1 MSLRKGLR
9 ELWEDLM
16 SYRTLKVVKISDQ
29 RLAYVHKTL
38 MASIL
43 VYSAISMVG
52 SHTYMLKEKPRMYVA
67 TTVDDSLRL
76 SNFTLATA
84 AYCDVADT
92 DFAGDTFVAE
102 GAYLNNQC
110 AEHFATSQLT
120 RLTDAG
126 AFVATHVQTQDWTRT
141 CEDDTEL
148 TGCVLTDDG
157 DAKNYFPADVDAIA
171 LQFRPT
177 YVTSWGVS
185 EPPTTIFAMDV
196 DGEEVDYFYVYDDLP
211 EKRTPKFT
219 IKDLLSLGNTSLA
232 DTNPVYVSSNFT
244 GTLPSYRLTGLR
256 LNLDFTF
263 SNFRPM
269 AEGRPFHF
277 EPQAKMSV
285 KVTSEGS
292 FVGAGA
298 DMYYTGSHG
307 TFDASGT
314 RVEMRGVK
322 IEFQSK
328 GLMGVADG
336 YTGMM
341 ALMSCLVMVGV
352 ATAIVDVIGAFIY
365 DSFKD
370 DKIEDDGERQHLEHM
385 ILNIETS
392 GVPFKH
398 DDLQVMPN
406 VSVKDFLQMLQKDIL
421 KLSTLAHHMSRDLSQ
436 AGLNRHTMDIA
447 SMDVSANEAA
457 RFHCALVGPD
467 RSEVYLTGG
476 PQTVG
481 RGHGGSH
488 SKRISHKQLSVVAN
502 THTGVAIVRGMRTKN
517 CSGVALGGGP
527 WQALGMDDEVE
538 LMNGDMVALLMD
550 EGADEDE
557 TTVEGVFVYRVTLVE
572 NKKPPSAG
580 FWPFW

>member
-1 MSLRKGLR
+1 MSIRKGIR
-9 ELWEDLM
+9 EAWDDLM

-43 VYSAISMVG
+43 VYSVISMIG
-52 SHTYMLKEKPRMYVA
+52 SHTYMLKEKPVMYVS
-67 TTVDDSLRL
+67 TTLDDSLRL
-76 SNFTLATA
+76 SNFSI
-84 AYCDVADT
+84 ADT
-92 DFAGDTFVAE
+92 TYCKAANMDFAGDTFVAE

-110 AEHFATSQLT
+110 AEHFATSQVT
-120 RLTDAG
+120 RLTESG
-126 AFVATHVQTQDWTRT
+126 AFVATFLQQQDWTRS
-141 CEDDTEL
+141 CEDEVAL
-148 TGCVLTDDG
+148 TGCVLNDDG
-157 DAKNYFPADVDAIA
+157 DVKNYLPADVDNIA

-185 EPPTTIFAMDV
+185 EPPTTIFANDI
-196 DGEEVDYFYVYDDLP
+196 DGNEVDYFYVYDGDP
-211 EKRTPKFT
+211 EKRAPKFLVSE
-219 IKDLLSLGNTSLA
+219 LLALGNTSLA
-232 DTNPVYVSSNFT
+232 AFNPVYVSSNFT
-244 GTLPSYRLTGLR
+244 GNLPTYRLSGIR
-256 LNLDFTF
+256 VNLDFTF

-269 AEGRPFHF
+269 SEARPFHF

-285 KVTSEGS
+285 SVTSEGS
-292 FVGAGA
+292 FVSAGT
-298 DMYYTGSHG
+298 DMYYTAQHG

-314 RVEMRGVK
+314 KVEMRGVK
-322 IEFQSK
+322 VEFQSK
-328 GLMGVADG
+328 GLIGVADG
-336 YTGMM
+336 YTAMM

-352 ATAIVDVIGAFIY
+352 ATAIVDVLGAFIY

-447 SMDVSANEAA
+447 SMDTSANQAA

-476 PQTVG
+476 PQTIG
-481 RGHGGSH
+481 RGHGGST

-502 THTGVAIVRGMRTKN
+502 THTGVAIVRGMHTKN

-527 WQALGMDDEVE
+527 WQTLGMDDEVE

-557 TTVEGVFVYRVTLVE
+557 TTVEGVFIYRVTVLE
-572 NKKPPSAG
+572 NKKPATAG
-580 FWPFW
+580 WFW

>member
-1 MSLRKGLR
+1 MSLKKGLR

-29 RLAYVHKTL
+29 RLAYVHKAL

-67 TTVDDSLRL
+67 TVVDDSLRL
-76 SNFTLATA
+76 SNFTLAAA
-84 AYCDVADT
+84 AYCDVANT

-102 GAYLNNQC
+102 GAFLNNQC
-110 AEHFATSQLT
+110 AEHFATSQVT

-126 AFVATHVQTQDWTRT
+126 AFVATHVQTQDWTRS
-141 CEDDTEL
+141 CEDDAAL
-148 TGCVLTDDG
+148 TGCVLNDDG

-185 EPPTTIFAMDV
+185 EPPRTIFAMDV
-196 DGEEVDYFYVYDDLP
+196 NGKEVDYFYAYDNDP
-211 EKRTPKFT
+211 DKRTPKFT
-219 IKDLLSLGNTSLA
+219 VEELLSLANTSLA
-232 DTNPVYVSSNFT
+232 DANPLYVSEDFAGN
-244 GTLPSYRLTGLR
+244 LPSFRLTGVR
-256 LNLDFTF
+256 VNLDFTF

-269 AEGRPFHF
+269 LEGRPFHF

-285 KVTSEGS
+285 GITSEGS

-298 DMYYTGSHG
+298 DMYYTGGHG

-314 RVEMRGVK
+314 RVELRGVK

-488 SKRISHKQLSVVAN
+488 NKRISHKQLSVVAN
-502 THTGVAIVRGMRTKN
+502 THTGVAIVRGMLTKN

-527 WQALGMDDEVE
+527 WQALGTDDEVE

-557 TTVEGVFVYRVTLVE
+557 TSVEGVFVYRVTLVE
-572 NKKPPSAG
+572 NKKPPGVG

>member
-1 MSLRKGLR
+1 MSLKKGLR

-76 SNFTLATA
+76 SNFSTATA
-84 AYCDVADT
+84 AYCDVANT

-102 GAYLNNQC
+102 GAYLDNQC

-307 TFDASGT
+307 SFDASGT

>member
-1 MSLRKGLR
+1 MSLKKGLR
-9 ELWEDLM
+9 ELWDDLM

-76 SNFTLATA
+76 SNFTLADA
-84 AYCDVADT
+84 AYCDVANT

-120 RLTDAG
+120 RLTDTG
-126 AFVATHVQTQDWTRT
+126 VFVATHIQTQDWTRS
-141 CEDDTEL
+141 CEDDATL
-148 TGCVLTDDG
+148 TGCVLNDDG

-185 EPPTTIFAMDV
+185 EPPRTIFAMDV
-196 DGEEVDYFYVYDDLP
+196 NGKEVDYFYAYDNDP
-211 EKRTPKFT
+211 DKRTPKFT
-219 IKDLLSLGNTSLA
+219 VEELLSLANTSLA
-232 DTNPVYVSSNFT
+232 DANPLYVSEDFAGN
-244 GTLPSYRLTGLR
+244 LPSFRLTGVR
-256 LNLDFTF
+256 VNLDFTF

-269 AEGRPFHF
+269 LEGRPFHF

-285 KVTSEGS
+285 GITSEGS

-298 DMYYTGSHG
+298 DMYYTGRHG
-307 TFDASGT
+307 EFDASGT
-314 RVEMRGVK
+314 RVELRGVK

-476 PQTVG
+476 PQRVG

-488 SKRISHKQLSVVAN
+488 NKRISHKQLSVVAN
-502 THTGVAIVRGMRTKN
+502 THTGVAIVRGMLTKN

-527 WQALGMDDEVE
+527 WQALGTDDEVE

-557 TTVEGVFVYRVTLVE
+557 TSVEGVFVYRVTLVE
-572 NKKPPSAG
+572 NKKPPGAG

>member
-1 MSLRKGLR
+1 MSLKKGLR

-76 SNFTLATA
+76 SDFSTATA
-84 AYCDVADT
+84 AYCDVANT
-92 DFAGDTFVAE
+92 DFAGDTLVAE
-102 GAYLNNQC
+102 GAYMNNQC

-185 EPPTTIFAMDV
+185 EQPTTIFAMDV
-196 DGEEVDYFYVYDDLP
+196 EGEEVDYFYVYDDLP

-219 IKDLLSLGNTSLA
+219 IKDLLSLGNASLA
-232 DTNPVYVSSNFT
+232 HTNPVYVSSNFT
-244 GTLPSYRLTGLR
+244 GTLPSYRLTGVR

-285 KVTSEGS
+285 KVTIEGS

-298 DMYYTGSHG
+298 DMYYTGVHG
-307 TFDASGT
+307 SFYASGT

>member
-1 MSLRKGLR
+1 MSIRKGIR
-9 ELWEDLM
+9 EAWDDLM

-43 VYSAISMVG
+43 VYSVISMIG
-52 SHTYMLKEKPRMYVA
+52 SHTYMLKEKPVMYVS
-67 TTVDDSLRL
+67 TTLDDSLRL
-76 SNFTLATA
+76 SNFSIADT
-84 AYCDVADT
+84 AYCKAANM

-110 AEHFATSQLT
+110 AEHFATSQVT
-120 RLTDAG
+120 RLTESG
-126 AFVATHVQTQDWTRT
+126 AFVATFLQQQDWTRS
-141 CEDDTEL
+141 CEDEAAL
-148 TGCVLTDDG
+148 TGCVLNDDG
-157 DAKNYFPADVDAIA
+157 DVKNYLPADVDNIA

-185 EPPTTIFAMDV
+185 EPPTTIFANDI
-196 DGEEVDYFYVYDDLP
+196 DGNEVDYFYVYDDDP
-211 EKRTPKFT
+211 EKRAPKFLVSE
-219 IKDLLSLGNTSLA
+219 LLALGNTSLA
-232 DTNPVYVSSNFT
+232 AFNPVYVSSNFT
-244 GTLPSYRLTGLR
+244 GNLPTYRLSGIR
-256 LNLDFTF
+256 VNLDFTF
-263 SNFRPM
+263 SNFRPTSE
-269 AEGRPFHF
+269 ARPFHF

-285 KVTSEGS
+285 SVTSEGS
-292 FVGAGA
+292 FVSAGT
-298 DMYYTGSHG
+298 DMYYTAQHG

-314 RVEMRGVK
+314 KVEMRGVK
-322 IEFQSK
+322 VEFQSK
-328 GLMGVADG
+328 GLIGVADG
-336 YTGMM
+336 YTAMM

-352 ATAIVDVIGAFIY
+352 ATAIVDVLGAFIY

-447 SMDVSANEAA
+447 SMDTSANQAA

-476 PQTVG
+476 PQTIG
-481 RGHGGSH
+481 RGHGGST

-502 THTGVAIVRGMRTKN
+502 THTGVAIVRGMHTKN

-527 WQALGMDDEVE
+527 WQTLGMDDEVE

-557 TTVEGVFVYRVTLVE
+557 TTVEGVFIYRVTVLE
-572 NKKPPSAG
+572 NKKPATAG
-580 FWPFW
+580 WFW

>member
-1 MSLRKGLR
+1 MSLKKGLR

-76 SNFTLATA
+76 SNFSTATA
-84 AYCDVADT
+84 AYCDVANT

-102 GAYLNNQC
+102 GAYLDNQC

-219 IKDLLSLGNTSLA
+219 IADLLSLGNTSLA

-298 DMYYTGSHG
+298 DMYYTGAHG
-307 TFDASGT
+307 SFDASGT

>member
-1 MSLRKGLR
+1 MSLKKGLR

-76 SNFTLATA
+76 SNFSTATA
-84 AYCDVADT
+84 AYCDVANT

-211 EKRTPKFT
+211 EKRTPKCT
-219 IKDLLSLGNTSLA
+219 IADLLSLGNTSLA

-298 DMYYTGSHG
+298 DMYYTGAHG
-307 TFDASGT
+307 SFDASGT

>member
-1 MSLRKGLR
+1 MSLKKGLR
-9 ELWEDLM
+9 ELWDDLM

-76 SNFTLATA
+76 SNFTLADA
-84 AYCDVADT
+84 AYCDVANT

-120 RLTDAG
+120 RLTDTG
-126 AFVATHVQTQDWTRT
+126 VFVATHIQTQDWTRS
-141 CEDDTEL
+141 CEDDATL
-148 TGCVLTDDG
+148 TGCVLNDDG

-185 EPPTTIFAMDV
+185 EPPRTIFAMDV
-196 DGEEVDYFYVYDDLP
+196 NGKEVDYFYAYDNDP
-211 EKRTPKFT
+211 DKRTPKFT
-219 IKDLLSLGNTSLA
+219 VEELLSLANTSLA
-232 DTNPVYVSSNFT
+232 DANPLYVSEDFAGN
-244 GTLPSYRLTGLR
+244 LPSFRLTGVR
-256 LNLDFTF
+256 VNLDFTF

-269 AEGRPFHF
+269 LEGRPFHF

-285 KVTSEGS
+285 GITSEGS

-298 DMYYTGSHG
+298 DMYYTGGHG

-314 RVEMRGVK
+314 RVELRGVK

-488 SKRISHKQLSVVAN
+488 NKRISHKQLSVVAN
-502 THTGVAIVRGMRTKN
+502 THTGVAIVRGMLTKN

-527 WQALGMDDEVE
+527 WQALGTDDEVE

-557 TTVEGVFVYRVTLVE
+557 TSVEGVFVYRVTLVE
-572 NKKPPSAG
+572 NKKPPGVG

>member
-1 MSLRKGLR
+1 MSLKKGLR

-67 TTVDDSLRL
+67 TTVDDSARL
-76 SNFTLATA
+76 SNFSTATA
-84 AYCDVADT
+84 AYCEVENT

-102 GAYLNNQC
+102 GAYLDNQC

-126 AFVATHVQTQDWTRT
+126 AFVATHVQTQDWTRS

-219 IKDLLSLGNTSLA
+219 IADLLSLGNVSLA

-285 KVTSEGS
+285 KLTSEGS

-298 DMYYTGSHG
+298 DMYYTGAHG
-307 TFDASGT
+307 SFDASGT

>member
-1 MSLRKGLR
+1 MSLKKGLR

-76 SNFTLATA
+76 SNFSTATA
-84 AYCDVADT
+84 AYCDVANT

-196 DGEEVDYFYVYDDLP
+196 EGEEVDYFYVYDELP
-211 EKRTPKFT
+211 EKRSPKFT
-219 IKDLLSLGNTSLA
+219 IKDLLSLGNVSLA
-232 DTNPVYVSSNFT
+232 HTNPVYVSSNFT

-298 DMYYTGSHG
+298 DMYYTGVHG
-307 TFDASGT
+307 SFDASGT

>member
-1 MSLRKGLR
+1 MSIRKGIR
-9 ELWEDLM
+9 EAWDDLM

-38 MASIL
+38 IASIL
-43 VYSAISMVG
+43 VYSMISMIG
-52 SHTYMLKEKPRMYVA
+52 SHTYMLKEKPVMYVS
-67 TTVDDSLRL
+67 TTLDDSLRL
-76 SNFTLATA
+76 SNFSIADT
-84 AYCDVADT
+84 AYCKAANM

-110 AEHFATSQLT
+110 AEHFATSQVT
-120 RLTDAG
+120 RLTESG
-126 AFVATHVQTQDWTRT
+126 AFVATFLQQQDWTRS
-141 CEDDTEL
+141 CEDEAAL
-148 TGCVLTDDG
+148 TGCVLNDDG
-157 DAKNYFPADVDAIA
+157 DVKNYLPADVDNIA

-185 EPPTTIFAMDV
+185 EPPTTIFANDI
-196 DGEEVDYFYVYDDLP
+196 DGNEVDYFYVYDDDP
-211 EKRTPKFT
+211 EKRAPKFLVSE
-219 IKDLLSLGNTSLA
+219 LLALGNTSLA
-232 DTNPVYVSSNFT
+232 AFNPVYVSSNFT
-244 GTLPSYRLTGLR
+244 GNLPTYRLSGIR
-256 LNLDFTF
+256 VNLDFTF

-269 AEGRPFHF
+269 SEARPFHF

-285 KVTSEGS
+285 SVTSEGS
-292 FVGAGA
+292 FVSAGT
-298 DMYYTGSHG
+298 DMYYTAQHG

-314 RVEMRGVK
+314 KVEMRGVK
-322 IEFQSK
+322 VEFQSK
-328 GLMGVADG
+328 GLIGVADG
-336 YTGMM
+336 YTAMM

-352 ATAIVDVIGAFIY
+352 ATAIVDVLGAFIY

-447 SMDVSANEAA
+447 SMDTSANQAA

-476 PQTVG
+476 PQTIG
-481 RGHGGSH
+481 RGHGGST

-502 THTGVAIVRGMRTKN
+502 THTGVAIVRGMHTKN

-527 WQALGMDDEVE
+527 WQTLGMDDEVE

-557 TTVEGVFVYRVTLVE
+557 TTVEGVFIYRVTVLE
-572 NKKPPSAG
+572 NKKPATAG
-580 FWPFW
+580 WFW

>member
-1 MSLRKGLR
+1 MSLKKGLR

-76 SNFTLATA
+76 SNFSTATA
-84 AYCDVADT
+84 AYCDVANT

-219 IKDLLSLGNTSLA
+219 IADLLSLGNTSLA

-298 DMYYTGSHG
+298 DMYYTGAHG
-307 TFDASGT
+307 SFDASGT

>member
-1 MSLRKGLR
+1 MSLKKGLR
-9 ELWEDLM
+9 ELWDDLM

-76 SNFTLATA
+76 SNFTLADA
-84 AYCDVADT
+84 AYCDVANT

-120 RLTDAG
+120 RLTDTG
-126 AFVATHVQTQDWTRT
+126 VFVATHIQTQDWTRS
-141 CEDDTEL
+141 CEDDATL
-148 TGCVLTDDG
+148 TGCVLNDDG

-185 EPPTTIFAMDV
+185 EPPRTIFAMDV
-196 DGEEVDYFYVYDDLP
+196 NGKEVDYFYAYDNDP
-211 EKRTPKFT
+211 DKRTPKFT
-219 IKDLLSLGNTSLA
+219 VEELLSLANTSLA
-232 DTNPVYVSSNFT
+232 DANPLYVSEDFAGN
-244 GTLPSYRLTGLR
+244 LPSFRLTGVR
-256 LNLDFTF
+256 VNLDFTF

-269 AEGRPFHF
+269 LEGRPFHF

-285 KVTSEGS
+285 GITSEGS

-298 DMYYTGSHG
+298 DMYYTGRHG
-307 TFDASGT
+307 AFDASGT
-314 RVEMRGVK
+314 RVELRGVK

-488 SKRISHKQLSVVAN
+488 NKRISHKQLSVVAN
-502 THTGVAIVRGMRTKN
+502 THTGVAIVRGMLTKN

-527 WQALGMDDEVE
+527 WQALGTDDEVE

-557 TTVEGVFVYRVTLVE
+557 TSVEGVFVYRVTLVE
-572 NKKPPSAG
+572 NKKPPGAG

>member
-1 MSLRKGLR
+1 MSLKKGLR

-67 TTVDDSLRL
+67 TTVDDSARL
-76 SNFTLATA
+76 SNFSTATA
-84 AYCDVADT
+84 AYCEVENT

-102 GAYLNNQC
+102 GAYLDNQC

-126 AFVATHVQTQDWTRT
+126 AFVATHVQTQDWTRS

-219 IKDLLSLGNTSLA
+219 IADLLSLGNVSLA

-285 KVTSEGS
+285 KLTSEGS

-298 DMYYTGSHG
+298 DMYYTGAHG
-307 TFDASGT
+307 SFDASGT

-436 AGLNRHTMDIA
+436 AGVNRHTMDIA

>member
-76 SNFTLATA
+76 SNFSTATA
-84 AYCDVADT
+84 AYCDVANT

-219 IKDLLSLGNTSLA
+219 IADLLSLGNTSLA

-298 DMYYTGSHG
+298 DMYYTGAHG
-307 TFDASGT
+307 SFDASGT

-447 SMDVSANEAA
+447 SVDVSANEAA

-502 THTGVAIVRGMRTKN
+502 THTGVAIVRGMHTKN

-572 NKKPPSAG
+572 NKKPPGAG

>member
-1 MSLRKGLR
+1 MSLKKGLR
-9 ELWEDLM
+9 ELWDDLM

-76 SNFTLATA
+76 SNFTLADA
-84 AYCDVADT
+84 AYCDVANT

-120 RLTDAG
+120 RLTDTG
-126 AFVATHVQTQDWTRT
+126 VFVATHIQTQDWTRS
-141 CEDDTEL
+141 CEDDATL
-148 TGCVLTDDG
+148 TGCVLNDDG

-185 EPPTTIFAMDV
+185 EPPRTIFAMDV
-196 DGEEVDYFYVYDDLP
+196 NGKEVDSCYAYDNAPD
-211 EKRTPKFT
+211 KRTPKFT
-219 IKDLLSLGNTSLA
+219 VEELLSLANTSLA
-232 DTNPVYVSSNFT
+232 DANPLYVSEDFAGN
-244 GTLPSYRLTGLR
+244 LPSFRLTGVR
-256 LNLDFTF
+256 VNLDFTF

-269 AEGRPFHF
+269 LEGRPFHF

-285 KVTSEGS
+285 GITSEGS

-298 DMYYTGSHG
+298 DMYYTGRHG
-307 TFDASGT
+307 AFDASGT
-314 RVEMRGVK
+314 RVELRGVK

-488 SKRISHKQLSVVAN
+488 NKRISHKQLSVVAN
-502 THTGVAIVRGMRTKN
+502 THTGVAIVRGMLTKN

-527 WQALGMDDEVE
+527 WQALGTDDEVE

-557 TTVEGVFVYRVTLVE
+557 TSVEGVFVYRVTLVE
-572 NKKPPSAG
+572 NKKPPGAG

>member
-1 MSLRKGLR
+1 MSLKKGLR

-76 SNFTLATA
+76 SNFSTATA
-84 AYCDVADT
+84 AYCDVANT

-298 DMYYTGSHG
+298 DMYYTGDHG
-307 TFDASGT
+307 SFDASGT

>member
-1 MSLRKGLR
+1 MSLKKGLR

-76 SNFTLATA
+76 SDFSTATA
-84 AYCDVADT
+84 AYCDVANT

-148 TGCVLTDDG
+148 TGCVLTDEG

-196 DGEEVDYFYVYDDLP
+196 EGEEVDYFYVYDDLP

-219 IKDLLSLGNTSLA
+219 IKDLLSLGNASLA
-232 DTNPVYVSSNFT
+232 HTNPVYVSSNFT

-298 DMYYTGSHG
+298 DMYYTGAHG
-307 TFDASGT
+307 SFDASGT

>member
-1 MSLRKGLR
+1 MSLKKGLR

-67 TTVDDSLRL
+67 TVVDDSLRL
-76 SNFTLATA
+76 SNFTLADA
-84 AYCDVADT
+84 AYCDVANT

-120 RLTDAG
+120 RLTDTG
-126 AFVATHVQTQDWTRT
+126 VFVATHIQTQDWTRS
-141 CEDDTEL
+141 CEDDATL
-148 TGCVLTDDG
+148 TGCVLNDDG

-185 EPPTTIFAMDV
+185 EPPRTIFAMDV
-196 DGEEVDYFYVYDDLP
+196 NGKEVDYFYAYDNDP
-211 EKRTPKFT
+211 DKRTPKFT
-219 IKDLLSLGNTSLA
+219 VEELLSLANTSLA
-232 DTNPVYVSSNFT
+232 DANPLYVSEDFAGN
-244 GTLPSYRLTGLR
+244 LPSFRLTGVR
-256 LNLDFTF
+256 VNLDFTF

-269 AEGRPFHF
+269 LEGRPFHF

-285 KVTSEGS
+285 GITSEGS

-298 DMYYTGSHG
+298 DMYYTGGHG

-314 RVEMRGVK
+314 RVELRGVK

-488 SKRISHKQLSVVAN
+488 NKRISHKQLSVVAN
-502 THTGVAIVRGMRTKN
+502 THTGVAIVRGMHTKN

-527 WQALGMDDEVE
+527 WQALGTDDEVE

-557 TTVEGVFVYRVTLVE
+557 TSVEGVFVYRVTLVE
-572 NKKPPSAG
+572 NKKPPGVG

>member
-67 TTVDDSLRL
+67 MTVDDSLRL

-102 GAYLNNQC
+102 GAYLDNQC

-148 TGCVLTDDG
+148 TGCVVTDDG

-196 DGEEVDYFYVYDDLP
+196 DGEEVEYFYVYDDLP

-219 IKDLLSLGNTSLA
+219 IADLLSLGNTSLA

-298 DMYYTGSHG
+298 DMYYTGAHG
-307 TFDASGT
+307 SFDASGT

-502 THTGVAIVRGMRTKN
+502 THTGVAIVRGMHTKN

-572 NKKPPSAG
+572 NKKPPGAG

>member
-1 MSLRKGLR
+1 MSLKKGLR

-76 SNFTLATA
+76 SNFSTATA
-84 AYCDVADT
+84 AYCDVANT

-298 DMYYTGSHG
+298 DMYYAGDHGS
-307 TFDASGT
+307 FDASGT

>member
-1 MSLRKGLR
+1 MSLKKGLR

-76 SNFTLATA
+76 SNFSTATA
-84 AYCDVADT
+84 AYCDVANT

-196 DGEEVDYFYVYDDLP
+196 EGEEVDYFYVYDDLP

-219 IKDLLSLGNTSLA
+219 IADLLSLGNTSLA

-298 DMYYTGSHG
+298 DMYYTGAHG
-307 TFDASGT
+307 SFDASGT

>member
-1 MSLRKGLR
+1 MSLKKGLR

-76 SNFTLATA
+76 SNFSTATA
-84 AYCDVADT
+84 AYCDVANT

-196 DGEEVDYFYVYDDLP
+196 EGEEVDYFYVYDDLP

-307 TFDASGT
+307 SFDASGT

>member
-1 MSLRKGLR
+1 MSLKKGLR

-102 GAYLNNQC
+102 GAYLDNQC

-126 AFVATHVQTQDWTRT
+126 AFVGTHVQTQDWTRA
-141 CEDDTEL
+141 CDDDATL
-148 TGCVLTDDG
+148 TGCVLNDDG

-196 DGEEVDYFYVYDDLP
+196 EGEEVDYFYAYDDDP
-211 EKRTPKFT
+211 DKRTPKFT
-219 IKDLLSLGNTSLA
+219 IQELLTLANVSLA
-232 DTNPVYVSSNFT
+232 DANPVYVSANFT
-244 GTLPSYRLTGLR
+244 GRLPSYRLTGVR
-256 LNLDFTF
+256 VNLDFTF

-269 AEGRPFHF
+269 SEGRPFHF

-285 KVTSEGS
+285 SVTSAGS
-292 FVGAGA
+292 FVGTGA
-298 DMYYTGSHG
+298 DMYYTGAHG
-307 TFDASGT
+307 AFDSSGT
-314 RVEMRGVK
+314 RVEMHGVK

-447 SMDVSANEAA
+447 SVDTSANEAA

-502 THTGVAIVRGMRTKN
+502 THTGVAIVRGMHTKN

-557 TTVEGVFVYRVTLVE
+557 TTVDGVFVYRVTLVE
-572 NKKPPSAG
+572 NKKPPGAG

>member
-67 TTVDDSLRL
+67 TTVDDSARL
-76 SNFTLATA
+76 SNFSTATA
-84 AYCDVADT
+84 AYCEVENT

-102 GAYLNNQC
+102 GAYLDNQC

-126 AFVATHVQTQDWTRT
+126 AFVGTHVQTQDWTRT
-141 CEDDTEL
+141 CDDDATL
-148 TGCVLTDDG
+148 SGCVLNDDG

-196 DGEEVDYFYVYDDLP
+196 EGEEVDYFYVYDDDP
-211 EKRTPKFT
+211 DKRTPKFT
-219 IKDLLSLGNTSLA
+219 IQELLTLANVSLA

-244 GTLPSYRLTGLR
+244 GRLPSYRLTGVR
-256 LNLDFTF
+256 VNLDFTF

-269 AEGRPFHF
+269 SEGRPFHF

-285 KVTSEGS
+285 SVTSAGS
-292 FVGAGA
+292 FVGTGA
-298 DMYYTGSHG
+298 DMYYTGAHG
-307 TFDASGT
+307 AFDSAGT

-447 SMDVSANEAA
+447 SVDVSANEAA

-502 THTGVAIVRGMRTKN
+502 THTGVAIVRGMHTKN

-572 NKKPPSAG
+572 NKKPPGAG

>member
-1 MSLRKGLR
+1 MSLKKGLR

-76 SNFTLATA
+76 SNFSTATA
-84 AYCDVADT
+84 AYCDVANT

-196 DGEEVDYFYVYDDLP
+196 EGEEVDYFYVYDDDP
-211 EKRTPKFT
+211 DKRTPKFT
-219 IKDLLSLGNTSLA
+219 IQELLTLANVSLA
-232 DTNPVYVSSNFT
+232 DTNPLYVSANFT
-244 GTLPSYRLTGLR
+244 GRLPLYRLTGVR
-256 LNLDFTF
+256 VNLDFTF

-269 AEGRPFHF
+269 SEGRPFHF

-285 KVTSEGS
+285 SVTSAGS
-292 FVGAGA
+292 FVGTGA
-298 DMYYTGSHG
+298 DMYYTGEHG
-307 TFDASGT
+307 TFDSAGT

-557 TTVEGVFVYRVTLVE
+557 TTVDGVFVYRVTLVE
-572 NKKPPSAG
+572 NKKPPGAG

>member
-1 MSLRKGLR
+1 MSLKKGLR

-76 SNFTLATA
+76 SNFSTATA
-84 AYCDVADT
+84 AYCDVANT

-219 IKDLLSLGNTSLA
+219 IPDLLSLGNTSLA

-298 DMYYTGSHG
+298 DMYYTGAHG
-307 TFDASGT
+307 SFDASGT

>member
-1 MSLRKGLR
+1 MSLKKGLR

-76 SNFTLATA
+76 SDFSTATA
-84 AYCDVADT
+84 AYCDVANT

-196 DGEEVDYFYVYDDLP
+196 EGEEVDYFYVYDDLP

-219 IKDLLSLGNTSLA
+219 IKDLLSLGNVSLA
-232 DTNPVYVSSNFT
+232 HTNPVYVSSNFT
-244 GTLPSYRLTGLR
+244 GTLPSYRLTGVS

-298 DMYYTGSHG
+298 DMYYTGAHG
-307 TFDASGT
+307 SFDASGT

-328 GLMGVADG
+328 GLIGVADG

-341 ALMSCLVMVGV
+341 ALMSCLVMVCV

-436 AGLNRHTMDIA
+436 AGLNLHTMDIA

>member
-1 MSLRKGLR
+1 MSLKKGLR

-67 TTVDDSLRL
+67 TVVDDSLRL
-76 SNFTLATA
+76 SNFTLADA
-84 AYCDVADT
+84 AYCDVANT

-120 RLTDAG
+120 RLTDTG
-126 AFVATHVQTQDWTRT
+126 VFVATHIQTQDWTRS
-141 CEDDTEL
+141 CEDDATL
-148 TGCVLTDDG
+148 TGCVLNDDG

-185 EPPTTIFAMDV
+185 EPPRTIFAMDV
-196 DGEEVDYFYVYDDLP
+196 NGKEVDYFYAYDNDP
-211 EKRTPKFT
+211 DKRTPKFT
-219 IKDLLSLGNTSLA
+219 VEELLSLANTSLA
-232 DTNPVYVSSNFT
+232 DANPLYVSEDFAGN
-244 GTLPSYRLTGLR
+244 LPSFRLTGVR
-256 LNLDFTF
+256 VNLDFTF

-269 AEGRPFHF
+269 LEGRPFHF

-285 KVTSEGS
+285 GITSEGS

-298 DMYYTGSHG
+298 DMYYTGRHG

-314 RVEMRGVK
+314 RVELRGVK

-488 SKRISHKQLSVVAN
+488 NKRISHKQLSVVAN
-502 THTGVAIVRGMRTKN
+502 THTGVAIVRGMLTKN

-527 WQALGMDDEVE
+527 WQALGTDDEVE

-557 TTVEGVFVYRVTLVE
+557 TSVEGVFVYRVTLVE
-572 NKKPPSAG
+572 NKKPPGVG

>member
-1 MSLRKGLR
+1 MSLKKGLR

-76 SNFTLATA
+76 SNFSTATA
-84 AYCDVADT
+84 AYCDVANT

-219 IKDLLSLGNTSLA
+219 IADLLSLGNTSLA

-307 TFDASGT
+307 SFDASGT

>member
-1 MSLRKGLR
+1 MSLKKGLR

-76 SNFTLATA
+76 SNFSTATA
-84 AYCDVADT
+84 AYCDVANT

-219 IKDLLSLGNTSLA
+219 IADLLSLGNTSLA
-232 DTNPVYVSSNFT
+232 HTNPVYVSSNFT

-298 DMYYTGSHG
+298 DMYYTGAHG
-307 TFDASGT
+307 SFDASGT

>member
-1 MSLRKGLR
+1 MSLKKGLR

-76 SNFTLATA
+76 SNFSTATA
-84 AYCDVADT
+84 AYCDVANT

-298 DMYYTGSHG
+298 DMYYTGAHG
-307 TFDASGT
+307 SFDASGT

>member
-1 MSLRKGLR
+1 MSLKKGLR

-76 SNFTLATA
+76 SNFSTATA
-84 AYCDVADT
+84 AYCDVANT

-307 TFDASGT
+307 SFDASGT

-436 AGLNRHTMDIA
+436 AGLNRHPLDLA

-580 FWPFW
+580 FWSFW

>member
-1 MSLRKGLR
+1 MSLKKGLR

-76 SNFTLATA
+76 SNFSTATA
-84 AYCDVADT
+84 AYCDVANT

-196 DGEEVDYFYVYDDLP
+196 EGEEVDYFYVYDDLP

-298 DMYYTGSHG
+298 DMYYTGAHG
-307 TFDASGT
+307 SFDASGT

>member
-1 MSLRKGLR
+1 MSIRKGIR
-9 ELWEDLM
+9 EAWDDLM

-43 VYSAISMVG
+43 VYSVISMIG
-52 SHTYMLKEKPRMYVA
+52 SHTYMLKEKPVMYVS
-67 TTVDDSLRL
+67 TTLDDSLRL
-76 SNFTLATA
+76 SNFSIADT
-84 AYCDVADT
+84 AYCKAANM

-110 AEHFATSQLT
+110 AEHFATSQVT
-120 RLTDAG
+120 RLTESG
-126 AFVATHVQTQDWTRT
+126 AFVATFLQQQDWTRS
-141 CEDDTEL
+141 CEDEAAL
-148 TGCVLTDDG
+148 TGCVLNDDG
-157 DAKNYFPADVDAIA
+157 DVKNYLPADVDNIA

-185 EPPTTIFAMDV
+185 EPPTTIFANDI
-196 DGEEVDYFYVYDDLP
+196 DGNEVDYFYVYDDDP
-211 EKRTPKFT
+211 EKRAPKFLVSE
-219 IKDLLSLGNTSLA
+219 LLALGNTSLA
-232 DTNPVYVSSNFT
+232 AFNPVYVSSNFT
-244 GTLPSYRLTGLR
+244 GNLPTYRLSGIR
-256 LNLDFTF
+256 VNLDFTF

-269 AEGRPFHF
+269 SEARPFHF

-285 KVTSEGS
+285 SVTSEGS
-292 FVGAGA
+292 FVSAGT
-298 DMYYTGSHG
+298 DMYYTAQHG

-314 RVEMRGVK
+314 KVEMRGVK
-322 IEFQSK
+322 VEFQSK
-328 GLMGVADG
+328 GLIGVADG
-336 YTGMM
+336 YTAMM

-352 ATAIVDVIGAFIY
+352 ATAIVDVLGAFIY

-447 SMDVSANEAA
+447 SMDTSANQAA

-476 PQTVG
+476 PQTIG
-481 RGHGGSH
+481 RGHGGST

-502 THTGVAIVRGMRTKN
+502 THTGVAIVRGMHTKN

-527 WQALGMDDEVE
+527 WQTLGMDDEVE

-557 TTVEGVFVYRVTLVE
+557 TTVEGVFIYRVTVLE
-572 NKKPPSAG
+572 NKKPATAG
-580 FWPFW
+580 WFW

>member
-1 MSLRKGLR
+1 MSLKKGLR

-76 SNFTLATA
+76 SDFSTATA
-84 AYCDVADT
+84 AYCDVANT

-148 TGCVLTDDG
+148 TGCVLTDEG

-196 DGEEVDYFYVYDDLP
+196 EGEEVDYFYVYDDLP

-219 IKDLLSLGNTSLA
+219 IKDLLSLGNASLA
-232 DTNPVYVSSNFT
+232 HTNPVYVSSNFT
-244 GTLPSYRLTGLR
+244 GTLPSYRLTGVR

-298 DMYYTGSHG
+298 DMYYTGAHG
-307 TFDASGT
+307 SFDASGT